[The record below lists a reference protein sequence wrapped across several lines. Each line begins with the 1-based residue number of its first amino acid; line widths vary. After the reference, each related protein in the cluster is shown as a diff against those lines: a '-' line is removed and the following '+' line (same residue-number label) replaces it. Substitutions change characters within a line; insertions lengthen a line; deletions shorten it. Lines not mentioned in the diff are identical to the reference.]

1 MWVRSPLGP
10 PLALERVQVVD
21 LSPPGRESDEES
33 HSGPSMYFTL
43 CEQLHAMARDALCFD
58 LFGTLCTKTA
68 VREAFSDTVS
78 AATTPDDYEVDALY
92 EDWQDRRSAYT
103 TRTAAMGASYSYRMI
118 AERSLEATLE
128 RHEVELDKDDRERI
142 LDAHEQL
149 DTYPGVDTALTEL
162 SAEFELAA
170 LSNGDPGLLRT
181 IVANA
186 GIDRHLD
193 RVISAGDSGVF
204 KPAPA
209 AYRHA
214 AAVLDRPVGTCW
226 LVSAHAWDA
235 RGGAQAG
242 MLGAWVNRDGIP
254 DDRIGRPPAAVV
266 ASLEALP
273 DALSE

>member
-1 MWVRSPLGP
+1 M
-10 PLALERVQVVD
+10 
-21 LSPPGRESDEES
+21 
-33 HSGPSMYFTL
+33 T
-43 CEQLHAMARDALCFD
+43 RDALCFD
-58 LFGTLCTKTA
+58 LFGTLCSKSV
-68 VREAFSDTVS
+68 VRETFSEVVS
-78 AATTPDDYEVDALY
+78 AATPLADDEVDTLY

-103 TRTAAMGASYSYRMI
+103 SRTAAMGTSHSYRTV
-118 AERSLEATLE
+118 AGRSLGATLE
-128 RHEVELDKDDRERI
+128 RRGVELDEDARERI
-142 LDAHEQL
+142 LDAHERL
-149 DTYPGVDTALTEL
+149 DTYPGVDDALAEL
-162 SAEFELAA
+162 SADFEVAV

-193 RVISAGDSGVF
+193 RVISAADSGVF

-242 MLGAWVNRDGIP
+242 MLGAWVNRDGAP

-266 ASLEALP
+266 ASLAALP
-273 DALSE
+273 DALSR

>member
-1 MWVRSPLGP
+1 M
-10 PLALERVQVVD
+10 
-21 LSPPGRESDEES
+21 
-33 HSGPSMYFTL
+33 T
-43 CEQLHAMARDALCFD
+43 RDALCFD
-58 LFGTLCTKTA
+58 LFGTLCTKSVVHET
-68 VREAFSDTVS
+68 FSDVVS
-78 AATTPDDYEVDALY
+78 AATPLADDEVDTLY

-103 TRTAAMGASYSYRMI
+103 SRTAAMGTSHSYRTV
-118 AERSLEATLE
+118 AGRSLGATLE
-128 RHEVELDKDDRERI
+128 RQGVELGEDARERI
-142 LDAHEQL
+142 LNAHERL
-149 DTYPGVDTALTEL
+149 DTYPGVDDALAEL
-162 SAEFELAA
+162 SADFEVAV

-214 AAVLDRPVGTCW
+214 AVVLDRPVGTCW

-235 RGGAQAG
+235 RGGARAG
-242 MLGAWVNRDGIP
+242 MLGAWVNRDGAP

-266 ASLEALP
+266 ASLAALP
-273 DALSE
+273 DSLSR